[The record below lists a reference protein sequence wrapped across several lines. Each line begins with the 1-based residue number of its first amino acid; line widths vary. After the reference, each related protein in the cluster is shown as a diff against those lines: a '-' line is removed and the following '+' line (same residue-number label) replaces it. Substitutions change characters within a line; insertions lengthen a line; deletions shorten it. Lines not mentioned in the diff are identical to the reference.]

1 MKRKGK
7 KRNTHK
13 FWWGNLRRRHN
24 MEDLNIDGAIT
35 LDGYYTNR
43 KGGRKLN

>member
-1 MKRKGK
+1 MARKGK

-13 FWWGNLRRRHN
+13 FWWGNLRRHN

-35 LDGYYTNR
+35 LDGCYTNR
-43 KGGRKLN
+43 KGGLKLT